1 MPMGIALWYNPKQ
14 EDAFAFSFIT
24 HDQWLRDPAKAT
36 QLGISLDTQK
46 MIAKS
51 LDADLIR
58 MAAIMEG
65 MVRVRDYYDRISVQ
79 FHVEEGL
86 KELLAKIHKVLK
98 KQSFA
103 PDSILCIDNL
113 RTGESAKLTLAEL
126 GERLAVDAPILV
138 NQRGETGPMDLPNHP
153 LVTKVL
159 EEKLKALQSET
170 STGS

>member
-36 QLGISLDTQK
+36 ELGISSDTQK
-46 MIAKS
+46 MISKS

-65 MVRVRDYYDRISVQ
+65 MVRVRDYLDRISVQ
-79 FHVEEGL
+79 FHVEDGL
-86 KELLAKIHKVLK
+86 NELLSKIHKVLK
-98 KQSFA
+98 KQSFG
-103 PDSILCIDNL
+103 PDSVLCIDNL

-126 GERLAVDAPILV
+126 GKRLEENTPILV
-138 NQRGETGPMDLPNHP
+138 NERSESGPMDLPNHP
-153 LVTKVL
+153 LAVKVI
-159 EEKLKALQSET
+159 EEKLKALQTET
-170 STGS
+170 NTGT